1 MRAAFSGSGPG
12 VQAPDG
18 CSVELY
24 RRLPYF
30 GELNPVREYF
40 TRGAN
45 VLELGCGIGRHT
57 RKLLEWGLRPTSV
70 DNSPEMLA
78 EIPPAAIPVLANIE
92 NVALAERFDVALL
105 AGCLINH
112 PSASTRQL
120 FVRTAVHHLKPRG
133 VLLVERHDSEW
144 LRTAAIGAV
153 GESGPVK
160 TYLESVD
167 RVEGAV
173 KMRLRYSDDDASWTH
188 SFVVT
193 PLSERDIEGL
203 LLNAGFRAFAWCGTG
218 HRWVAATV

>member
-12 VQAPDG
+12 AQAPDG

-24 RRLPYF
+24 RRLPYL

-45 VLELGCGIGRHT
+45 VLELGCGTGRHT
-57 RKLLEWGLRPTSV
+57 RQLLEWGLRATSV
-70 DNSPEMLA
+70 DNSREMLA
-78 EIPPAAIPVLANIE
+78 EIPSAAIPVLADIE
-92 NVALAERFDVALL
+92 NVALAEHFDVVLL

-120 FVRTAVHHLKPRG
+120 FVQTAVRHLKPRG
-133 VLLVERHDSEW
+133 VLLVERHDPEW
-144 LRTAAIGAV
+144 LRTAAVGTV
-153 GESGPVK
+153 GESEAVK
-160 TYLESVD
+160 IYLEFVD
-167 RVEGAV
+167 RDEGAV

-203 LLNAGFRAFAWCGTG
+203 LSNAGFRAFAWRGAG
-218 HRWVAATV
+218 RRWVAASM